1 MVNSD
6 PPSPI
11 LRLRMRVTGPC
22 PNVGPLL
29 IDSEQLD
36 QIRVLVTQDHFYYS
50 SKGFNI
56 AVNSSNNINIDKFPS
71 LPCDDENYDTETGI
85 DPVDSSCRELLTE
98 WEYKIID
105 HFGLSRE
112 IVAISFY
119 YLDRFIAKCKCDR
132 KAYKLA
138 AMTSLFIATKI
149 YNSRQLTIA
158 TLATLSRGEFEISH
172 IAQMELIILKTL
184 EWKVNPPTVQSFIH
198 IWDGLLPKGA
208 SSRKI
213 K

>member
-1 MVNSD
+1 
-6 PPSPI
+6 
-11 LRLRMRVTGPC
+11 MRVAGPC
-22 PNVGPLL
+22 PNVGPQL

-36 QIRVLVTQDHFYYS
+36 QIRVLVAQDHSYYS
-50 SKGFNI
+50 SERFNI
-56 AVNSSNNINIDKFPS
+56 AVNSSNNMNIDKFPS
-71 LPCDDENYDTETGI
+71 LPCDDENYNTETGI
-85 DPVDSSCRELLTE
+85 EPVDISCRELMTE

-112 IVAISFY
+112 IVAISFS
-119 YLDRFIAKCKCDR
+119 YLDRFTAKCKCDR

-149 YNSRQLTIA
+149 YNSRQLA
-158 TLATLSRGEFEISH
+158 MGTLATLSGGEFEISDV
-172 IAQMELIILKTL
+172 AQMERIILKTL
-184 EWKVNPPTVQSFIH
+184 EWKMNPPTVQSFIH
-198 IWDGLLPKGA
+198 IWGGLLPKGA

>member
-1 MVNSD
+1 
-6 PPSPI
+6 
-11 LRLRMRVTGPC
+11 MRVTGPC

-29 IDSEQLD
+29 IQSEQLD
-36 QIRVLVTQDHFYYS
+36 QIRVLVTQDQSYCI

-56 AVNSSNNINIDKFPS
+56 AVNSSNKIIIIDKFPS
-71 LPCDDENYDTETGI
+71 LPCDDENYNTETGI
-85 DPVDSSCRELLTE
+85 EPVDSSWRGLMTE

-112 IVAISFY
+112 IVAISFS
-119 YLDRFIAKCKCDR
+119 YLDRFTAKCKCDR

-138 AMTSLFIATKI
+138 AMTSIFIATKI
-149 YNSRQLTIA
+149 YNSRQLAIG